1 MCARRR
7 KDVSAGVGKKL
18 KNRKA
23 MTTTIITI
31 LIVSAV
37 IISAIFAMQLR
48 AERIRKKSIRDF
60 NRRYTSHYN
69 INRLTQQTFNKAVNI
84 VMDLVKSDGADIEV
98 TYKDQVIFNGYMDIE
113 AETGKDTP
121 HFWYNKE
128 VLDRYGIDYRY

>member
-23 MTTTIITI
+23 MTITIITI

-37 IISAIFAMQLR
+37 IILAFYAT
-48 AERIRKKSIRDF
+48 RIRKKSIRDF
-60 NRRYTSHYN
+60 NRRYTSHYV
-69 INRLTQQTFNKAVNI
+69 IKHLTQQTFNKAVNI

-98 TYKDQVIFNGYMDIE
+98 TYKDQVIFIGYIDIE

>member
-23 MTTTIITI
+23 MTITIITI

-37 IISAIFAMQLR
+37 IILAFYAT
-48 AERIRKKSIRDF
+48 RIRKKSIRDF
-60 NRRYTSHYN
+60 NRRYTSHYV
-69 INRLTQQTFNKAVNI
+69 IKHLTQQTFNKAVNI

>member
-23 MTTTIITI
+23 MTITIITI
-31 LIVSAV
+31 LIISAV
-37 IISAIFAMQLR
+37 IILAFYAT
-48 AERIRKKSIRDF
+48 RIRKKSIRDF
-60 NRRYTSHYN
+60 NRRYTSHYV
-69 INRLTQQTFNKAVNI
+69 IKHLTQQTFNKAVNI

-98 TYKDQVIFNGYMDIE
+98 TYKDQVIFNGYIDIE

-128 VLDRYGIDYRY
+128 VLDRYGIDYGY

>member
-23 MTTTIITI
+23 MTITIITI

-37 IISAIFAMQLR
+37 IILAFYAT
-48 AERIRKKSIRDF
+48 RIRNKSIRDF
-60 NRRYTSHYN
+60 NRRYTSHYV
-69 INRLTQQTFNKAVNI
+69 INHLTQQTFNKAVNI

>member
-1 MCARRR
+1 
-7 KDVSAGVGKKL
+7 VSAGVGKKL

-23 MTTTIITI
+23 MTITIITI

-37 IISAIFAMQLR
+37 IILAFYAT
-48 AERIRKKSIRDF
+48 RIRKKSIRDF
-60 NRRYTSHYN
+60 NRRYTSHYV
-69 INRLTQQTFNKAVNI
+69 IKHLTQQTFNKAVNI

>member
-23 MTTTIITI
+23 MTITIITI

-37 IISAIFAMQLR
+37 IILAFYAT
-48 AERIRKKSIRDF
+48 RIRKKSIRDF
-60 NRRYTSHYN
+60 NRRYTSHYV
-69 INRLTQQTFNKAVNI
+69 IKHLTQQTFNKAVNI

-98 TYKDQVIFNGYMDIE
+98 TYKDQVIFNGYIDIE

>member
-23 MTTTIITI
+23 MTIAIITI

-37 IISAIFAMQLR
+37 IILAFYAT
-48 AERIRKKSIRDF
+48 RIRKKSIRDF
-60 NRRYTSHYN
+60 NRRYTSHYV
-69 INRLTQQTFNKAVNI
+69 IKHLTQQTFNKAVNI

-98 TYKDQVIFNGYMDIE
+98 TYKDQVIFNGYIDIE

>member
-1 MCARRR
+1 
-7 KDVSAGVGKKL
+7 
-18 KNRKA
+18 
-23 MTTTIITI
+23 MTITIITI

-37 IISAIFAMQLR
+37 IILAFYAT
-48 AERIRKKSIRDF
+48 RIRKKSIRDF
-60 NRRYTSHYN
+60 NRRYTSHYV
-69 INRLTQQTFNKAVNI
+69 IKHLTQQTFNKAVNI

>member
-23 MTTTIITI
+23 MTITIITI

-37 IISAIFAMQLR
+37 IILAFYAT
-48 AERIRKKSIRDF
+48 RIRKKSIRDF
-60 NRRYTSHYN
+60 NRRYTSRYVIKH
-69 INRLTQQTFNKAVNI
+69 LTQQTFNKAVNI

>member
-23 MTTTIITI
+23 MTITIITI

-37 IISAIFAMQLR
+37 IILAFYAT
-48 AERIRKKSIRDF
+48 RIRKKSIRDF
-60 NRRYTSHYN
+60 NRRYTSHYV
-69 INRLTQQTFNKAVNI
+69 IKHLTQENFNKAVNI

>member
-23 MTTTIITI
+23 MTITIITI

-37 IISAIFAMQLR
+37 IILAFYAI
-48 AERIRKKSIRDF
+48 RIRKKSIRDF
-60 NRRYTSHYN
+60 NRRYTSHYV
-69 INRLTQQTFNKAVNI
+69 IKHLTQQTFNKAVNI

-98 TYKDQVIFNGYMDIE
+98 TYKDQVIFNGYVDIE